1 MAHTVDCL
9 KEDKRENAKLAACYL
24 TKRQAY
30 EQLTEEEKQK
40 ASQKYE
46 ELRKEKTFVQ
56 CVLEAE
62 VIPDDVP
69 FEEQETN
76 ARKNNMASVMNMFT
90 NLAGET
96 AGKNKT
102 KLDEYFDLRGRF
114 DRARAVYSSINVSG
128 DKTKGSIFS
137 QMLTK
142 LSQYTF
148 GGMEQLTRESTFSP
162 EELGFGKKPIAL
174 FLQVPFYD
182 RSKDAIAI
190 SMIDQLYQAN
200 ARACV
205 QSPSGKCD
213 RRIIFHLD
221 EVAQFPPIENLD
233 SKLSICLGL
242 NMVFNL
248 IIQTDAQLTLK
259 YGEAAKIIK
268 GNCGN
273 QVYLQTSEEET
284 AKLFSSLLG
293 SKTITNVNRVGT
305 RFALNKSYTETT
317 EERPLLNP
325 RELMDLEEGENVVL
339 RTMYRRD
346 LKGNQIK
353 PRPIF
358 NSRKEDRAF
367 LYRYQYL
374 QDYFPD
380 ADTVSEESLHLPT
393 LKTVQPDE
401 MMYNYDIS
409 FEAAKFAQLP
419 KQMEEIQNEIKRME
433 DGGALDEDIED
444 LDEVYRQME
453 EEKEKL
459 AKKQLYQWDT
469 PMAQSEDE
477 EMATHEKQLLQFC
490 KKLGECDLEICQ
502 LLNQNCTAGEL
513 LVKATNSKSIPFKE
527 KYNLLLQLK
536 GKLGLA

>member
-433 DGGALDEDIED
+433 DGGALEEDIED

-490 KKLGECDLEICQ
+490 EKLGEYDLEICQ
-502 LLNQNCTAGEL
+502 LLNQTCTAGEL
-513 LVKATNSKSIPFKE
+513 LVQVTNSTSIPFKE